1 MRYLLYVLAGLILVI
16 IVAVA
21 GLILFV
27 DPNAYRDDIARVVE
41 EKTGRTL
48 TIEGELHLS
57 VFPWLGIQTGPLALA
72 NPPGFGD
79 EPMLRVE
86 GAEIRVRLLPLLHK
100 RVELDRIVLAA
111 PRIHLVKDA
120 RGRGNWEFSTG
131 ENQPPAPAEKS
142 ARPQPL
148 PALVIG
154 GLTIKDGEIFWEDR
168 QGGKKIQLAHVNLDL
183 GDFEFGRPADLA
195 LGFVLTL
202 PQAHL
207 KETLALETRLTVSA
221 DLQRFELAR
230 LEVHSHTEGE
240 SLPGKQLRAELT
252 AAAITADLTRQTL
265 EARDLL
271 LSAAKA
277 QLRGELKGDAIVDA
291 PKFQG
296 SFQLEAPLKETLTAL
311 AIAVTPAD
319 PNAMQQLQLAFKL
332 QADRQNMAID
342 AFQAKLDDTTIGGW
356 LKVTNFARPSVRF
369 DFKADALD
377 ADRYLPKP
385 APDEAAGK
393 TAAAP
398 KAAQEKPLP
407 LAALAAQRVDG
418 VVRIDRLKVQRL
430 QMQNVRLKLKG
441 DHGITTLT
449 PSLQLYQGRYQ
460 GRMQINARGKTPH
473 LTLTS
478 QLERVKIGDLL
489 QDYLAKQPPL
499 IGTAALNLDLQADGQ
514 TATDLKQSL
523 DGRIALQVQDG
534 RLANI
539 ELLQMLEQGLA
550 WWQARG
556 ESPQVAETLQQLDF
570 VTLDFLANV
579 DDGIIQTERLLI
591 DNPKLKITGTGTVD
605 LVREWLDYRIRALH
619 TSGNRKPGSKLG
631 KIARNL
637 PIIVRIEGPLAKPK
651 YRLDLVQMAQEKFQE
666 KIQKTKTKLER
677 KLGEKLEKKLGP
689 GAGQLLKGL
698 FGP

>member
-1 MRYLLYVLAGLILVI
+1 MRYLLYVLAGLILVL

-41 EKTGRTL
+41 EKTGRAL
-48 TIEGELHLS
+48 TIEGDLHLS
-57 VFPWLGIQTGPLALA
+57 VFPWLGLRTGPLALA

-86 GAEIRVRLLPLLHK
+86 GAEIRVKLLPLLHK

-111 PRIHLVKDA
+111 PRIHLLKDA

-131 ENQPPAPAEKS
+131 ETQPSTPAEKS
-142 ARPQPL
+142 TRPQPL

-168 QGGKKIQLAHVNLDL
+168 QSGKKIQLAHVNLDL
-183 GDFEFGRPADLA
+183 GDFEFGHSTDLA

-207 KETLALETRLTVSA
+207 KETLALATRLTVGA
-221 DLQRFELAR
+221 DLQRFELAQ

-265 EARDLL
+265 EVRELL

-277 QLRGELKGDAIVDA
+277 QLRGELEGSTVVDA

-311 AIAVTPAD
+311 AIAIAPAD
-319 PNAMQQLQLAFKL
+319 PKAMQHLQLAFKL

-342 AFQAKLDDTTIGGW
+342 ALQAKLDDTTIGGW
-356 LKVTNFARPSVRF
+356 LKVTNFAQPFVRF
-369 DFKADALD
+369 DLKADALD
-377 ADRYLPKP
+377 VDRYLPKP
-385 APDEAAGK
+385 APEPAGK
-393 TAAAP
+393 AAAAL

-418 VVRIDRLKVQRL
+418 VVRIDRLKAQRL
-430 QMQNVRLKLKG
+430 QMRNVRLNLKG
-441 DHGITTLT
+441 DHGIATLT

-460 GRMQINARGKTPH
+460 GQIQINARGKTPH
-473 LTLTS
+473 LVLTS
-478 QLERVKIGDLL
+478 QLEQVKIGDLL

-499 IGTAALNLDLQADGQ
+499 TGTADLDLNLRADGQ
-514 TATDLKQSL
+514 TATALKRSL

-534 RLANI
+534 RLANS

-556 ESPQVAETLQQLDF
+556 EPTQVEKKLQQLDF
-570 VTLDFLANV
+570 VTLDFLAKVN
-579 DDGIIQTERLLI
+579 DGVIQTERLLI

-605 LVREWLDYRIRALH
+605 LVRERMDYRIRALH
-619 TSGNRKPGSKLG
+619 ASTNRKPGSKLG
-631 KIARNL
+631 KIARDL
-637 PIIVRIEGPLAKPK
+637 PIIVRIEGPLTKPK

-666 KIQKTKTKLER
+666 KIEKKKAKLEQ

>member
-1 MRYLLYVLAGLILVI
+1 MRYLLYVLAGLILVV

-21 GLILFV
+21 GLALFV

-41 EKTGRTL
+41 EKTGRAL
-48 TIEGELHLS
+48 TIEGDLHLS
-57 VFPWLGIQTGPLALA
+57 VFPWLGIRTGPLALA

-86 GAEIRVRLLPLLHK
+86 GAEIRVKLLPLLHK
-100 RVELDRIVLAA
+100 QVELDRIVLAA
-111 PRIHLVKDA
+111 PRIHLIKDA
-120 RGRGNWEFSTG
+120 GGRGNWEFSTG
-131 ENQPPAPAEKS
+131 ETRPSAPAEKS
-142 ARPQPL
+142 TRPQPL

-168 QGGKKIQLAHVNLDL
+168 QSGKKIQLAHVNLDL

-207 KETLALETRLTVSA
+207 KETLALETRLTVGA
-221 DLQRFELAR
+221 DLQRFELAQ
-230 LEVHSHTEGE
+230 LEVHSHSEGE
-240 SLPGKQLRAELT
+240 SLPGKQLRAELS
-252 AAAITADLTRQTL
+252 AAAIIADLTRQTL
-265 EARDLL
+265 EARELL

-277 QLRGELKGDAIVDA
+277 QLRGELEGSTIVDA

-296 SFQLEAPLKETLTAL
+296 KFQLEAPLKETLTAL
-311 AIAVTPAD
+311 AVAIAPAD
-319 PNAMQQLQLAFKL
+319 PKAMQQLQLAFKL
-332 QADRQNMAID
+332 QAERQNMAID
-342 AFQAKLDDTTIGGW
+342 ALQAKLDDTTLGGW
-356 LKVTNFARPSVRF
+356 LKVTNFAHPFVRF
-369 DFKADALD
+369 DLKADTLD
-377 ADRYLPKP
+377 VNRYLPKP
-385 APDEAAGK
+385 ALEPAGK
-393 TAAAP
+393 AAAAP
-398 KAAQEKPLP
+398 KAALEKPLP

-418 VVRIDRLKVQRL
+418 VVRIDRLKAQRL
-430 QMQNVRLKLKG
+430 QIQNVRLKLKG
-441 DHGITTLT
+441 DHGIATLT

-460 GRMQINARGKTPH
+460 GRLQIDARRKTPH
-473 LTLTS
+473 LALTS
-478 QLERVKIGDLL
+478 QLEQVKIGNLL

-499 IGTAALNLDLQADGQ
+499 TGTADLNLNLRADGQ
-514 TATDLKQSL
+514 TETALKRSL
-523 DGRIALQVQDG
+523 DGRIALQVQNG
-534 RLANI
+534 RLANS

-556 ESPQVAETLQQLDF
+556 ESVQVAEKLQQLDF
-570 VTLDFLANV
+570 VTLDFLANM
-579 DDGIIQTERLLI
+579 DDGVIQTERLLI

-605 LVREWLDYRIRALH
+605 LVRERLDYRIRALH

-631 KIARNL
+631 KIARDL

-651 YRLDLVQMAQEKFQE
+651 YRLDLVQMAQEKFRE
-666 KIQKTKTKLER
+666 KIEKKKAKLEQ